1 VLASSSSGTMLPY
14 AALPPFAY
22 EEDCLLLKN
31 CLARIAFSALD
42 FDSRKGLFTVL
53 LLVVVVAISGFCP
66 SKSSKTEEP
75 PKAEEFE
82 RNFEDFCMLFA
93 LLLLLLFLIQFRS
106 GVAR

>member
-1 VLASSSSGTMLPY
+1 MLPN

-53 LLVVVVAISGFCP
+53 LLLVVVAISGFCP

-75 PKAEEFE
+75 PNEGEFE
-82 RNFEDFCMLFA
+82 RTFEDFCMLLA
-93 LLLLLLFLIQFRS
+93 LFLLLFLIQFRS
-106 GVAR
+106 GVARG

>member
-1 VLASSSSGTMLPY
+1 MLPN

-93 LLLLLLFLIQFRS
+93 LLLLLFLIQFRS

>member
-1 VLASSSSGTMLPY
+1 MLPY

-53 LLVVVVAISGFCP
+53 LVVVVVVAISGFCP

>member
-1 VLASSSSGTMLPY
+1 MLPN

-75 PKAEEFE
+75 PKEEEFE